1 MTNQIELIKH
11 YFNRWLTKNQSDL
24 NTVFIPNAHY
34 IECYGAEYNGIDEI
48 KQWMVHKFKVQ
59 TVTQW
64 DIKHIYHDG
73 DIYTVE
79 WLFACLDNGKKF
91 KFDGV
96 SLITFRDGLIAE
108 VKEFESKHQHY
119 RPYK

>member
-1 MTNQIELIKH
+1 
-11 YFNRWLTKNQSDL
+11 
-24 NTVFIPNAHY
+24 
-34 IECYGAEYNGIDEI
+34 
-48 KQWMVHKFKVQ
+48 MVHKFKVQ

-64 DIKHIYHDG
+64 DIKHIYHNG

-108 VKEFESKHQHY
+108 VKEFESKYRHY